1 MNAGE
6 LLQRLWPRAPNHV
19 LNIVVLKLSLLFT
32 IQPESSDVRFRQLQ
46 SRRLNARSSEST
58 YREFFTTRP
67 AIQITHTQLLISGY
81 SNESL
86 VHYII

>member
-32 IQPESSDVRFRQLQ
+32 IQPKSSDVRFRQLQ
-46 SRRLNARSSEST
+46 SRRLNARNRHIANFNDTSSDSDN
-58 YREFFTTRP
+58 TRN
-67 AIQITHTQLLISGY
+67 Y
-81 SNESL
+81 
-86 VHYII
+86 